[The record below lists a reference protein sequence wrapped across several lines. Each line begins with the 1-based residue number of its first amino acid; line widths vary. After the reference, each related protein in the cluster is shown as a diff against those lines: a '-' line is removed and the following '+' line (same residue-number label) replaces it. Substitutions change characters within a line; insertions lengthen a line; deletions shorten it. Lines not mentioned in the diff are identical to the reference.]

1 MKFSL
6 DRAIEMDSYPA
17 WYIGIIDSVDVVDDY
32 TIAIHLKNPYA
43 GFKGQLMQ
51 AIACPVSPTAVQKM
65 SEIEFN
71 ERPVGTGPFKYTDW
85 VRGERIVLE
94 RFDDYWNKDAM
105 AKADKIV
112 YKIYAEASTV
122 TLALK
127 QGEIDIVALGLSPID
142 WRDLEGKPGITNT
155 PYSRMYL
162 HLLALNLALP
172 ESPFYDIR
180 VREAVFRSIDQD
192 EISEIIWH
200 GLNPPLKDSVF
211 LPSLMMKP
219 SWRPYTEEVDIPE
232 AKQLLVDAG
241 YPDGIDVTLW
251 YNAEMFGGETDDLVV
266 LIQNQLAKA
275 GIRIQFE
282 KLEQGAYYQ
291 RWRAGEFEFAMGMMA
306 PDWVDPDG
314 VASFIALSGASY
326 TKRVGLSD
334 PEIDALIAEGQTE
347 TDPEKREIIYG
358 ELQDLLAAHMVYL
371 PMNEVGD
378 YIFYRE
384 GITGVE
390 GYYFAQAP
398 WWLLSTD

>member
-1 MKFSL
+1 
-6 DRAIEMDSYPA
+6 
-17 WYIGIIDSVDVVDDY
+17 
-32 TIAIHLKNPYA
+32 
-43 GFKGQLMQ
+43 
-51 AIACPVSPTAVQKM
+51 
-65 SEIEFN
+65 
-71 ERPVGTGPFKYTDW
+71 
-85 VRGERIVLE
+85 
-94 RFDDYWNKDAM
+94 
-105 AKADKIV
+105 
-112 YKIYAEASTV
+112 
-122 TLALK
+122 
-127 QGEIDIVALGLSPID
+127 
-142 WRDLEGKPGITNT
+142 
-155 PYSRMYL
+155 MYL
-162 HLLALNLALP
+162 HWLCLNLALP

-219 SWRPYTEEVDIPE
+219 SWRPYTEEVDIPK

-241 YPDGIDVTLW
+241 YPDGIDITLW
-251 YNAEMFGGETDDLVV
+251 YNAKMFGEETDDLVI
-266 LIQNQLAKA
+266 LIQAQLAKA
-275 GIRIQFE
+275 DIRIQFE
-282 KLEQGAYYQ
+282 KLEVGAYYQ
-291 RWRAGEFEFAMGMMA
+291 RWRAGEFEFGMGMMA
-306 PDWVDPDG
+306 PDWVDPDS
-314 VASFIALSGASY
+314 VAGFISLSNASY

-371 PMNEVGD
+371 PMYEAGD

-398 WWLLSTD
+398 WWLLSTK